1 MKHLELEEKRFSD
14 VWGITGVSLIGVLL
28 HFYPGDFNKAL
39 ETYPDELRYIVLPE
53 AYLMVRVWIFGVSI
67 IPAWM
72 IGREVGLDKKS
83 LLSDIFDGNMARYD
97 AFNDFYGGDF
107 ILANPFTICLCVA
120 HQ

>member
-1 MKHLELEEKRFSD
+1 
-14 VWGITGVSLIGVLL
+14 
-28 HFYPGDFNKAL
+28 
-39 ETYPDELRYIVLPE
+39 
-53 AYLMVRVWIFGVSI
+53 
-67 IPAWM
+67 M

-83 LLSDIFDGNMARYD
+83 LLSDIFDVNMARYD

>member
-1 MKHLELEEKRFSD
+1 MNS
-14 VWGITGVSLIGVLL
+14 GI
-28 HFYPGDFNKAL
+28 
-39 ETYPDELRYIVLPE
+39 IVLPE